1 MPNAADLAADE
12 IRAFSVDL
20 ERFSADIR
28 NRALEFLRK
37 LEEELIALLRKH
49 DLGEVTLT
57 SAKQRRMEKLLE
69 QTQATIA
76 TAYAGIR
83 DEVKADLREVAAL
96 SAANAGGSINAA
108 VGVDI
113 ATTALA
119 PERIKAIVDSNLI
132 QGQILRSWWSDQ
144 AATTLRLCVD
154 QIQKGYASGEG
165 VDAIV
170 RRIRGSS
177 KANYKD
183 GVLEISKRN
192 AETLVRTAVQS
203 VSNNARTETFENND
217 DIIENLLWVST
228 LDGRTSQICKSR
240 SGLQWTLVDKKPV
253 GHSIPWNGGAP
264 AHFRCRSVTVAVL
277 KPLND
282 IPDRKAA
289 KVKNAGMQSS
299 MDGEVPSDLDYSEWL
314 KTRKSVAFQKEV
326 LGEGKWELWQ
336 SGKLELRDMLDMS
349 GNPISLEELRRRYGG
364 R

>member
-37 LEEELIALLRKH
+37 LEEELITLLRKH

-119 PERIKAIVDSNLI
+119 PERIRALVDSSTI
-132 QGQILRSWWSDQ
+132 QGGLLKQWWSDQ
-144 AATTLRLCVD
+144 AATTLRLVTD

-165 VDAIV
+165 VDEIT
-170 RRIRGSS
+170 RRLRGTA
-177 KANYKD
+177 KANFAD
-183 GVLEISKRN
+183 GVLSVSRRN
-192 AETLVRTAVQS
+192 AEALVRTSVQTI
-203 VSNNARTETFENND
+203 SNSARQETFEANSD
-217 DIIENLLWVST
+217 VLSGLQQIST
-228 LDGRTSQICKSR
+228 LDSRTCVTKHN
-240 SGLQWTLVDKKPV
+240 PV
-253 GHSIPWNGGAP
+253 LMG
-264 AHFRCRSVTVAVL
+264 
-277 KPLND
+277 
-282 IPDRKAA
+282 
-289 KVKNAGMQSS
+289 
-299 MDGEVPSDLDYSEWL
+299 
-314 KTRKSVAFQKEV
+314 
-326 LGEGKWELWQ
+326 
-336 SGKLELRDMLDMS
+336 DMS
-349 GNPISLEELRRRYGG
+349 SRFISDIHPGDYVIGGSRTLRAVVATHKSSTKRLVRVKLDNGHIIECTSDHPLLTENG
-364 R
+364 QNQTWVNAEDLLIGAIISDKLMK

>member
-1 MPNAADLAADE
+1 MPNASDLAADE

-119 PERIKAIVDSNLI
+119 PERIRSLVDDTLI
-132 QGQILRSWWSDQ
+132 QGARSREWWSSQ
-144 AATTLRLCVD
+144 AATATRAFVD
-154 QIQKGYASGEG
+154 AVQKGYSSGEG

-170 RRIRGSS
+170 QRIRGTRRL
-177 KANYKD
+177 NYTD
-183 GVLEISKRN
+183 GVMNLARRN
-192 AETLVRTAVQS
+192 AEALVRTSVQS
-203 VSNNARTETFENND
+203 ISNSARQETFEANSD
-217 DIIENLLWVST
+217 VISGLQQIST
-228 LDGRTSQICKSR
+228 LDSRTCVTKHN
-240 SGLQWTLVDKKPV
+240 PV
-253 GHSIPWNGGAP
+253 LMG
-264 AHFRCRSVTVAVL
+264 
-277 KPLND
+277 
-282 IPDRKAA
+282 
-289 KVKNAGMQSS
+289 
-299 MDGEVPSDLDYSEWL
+299 
-314 KTRKSVAFQKEV
+314 
-326 LGEGKWELWQ
+326 
-336 SGKLELRDMLDMS
+336 DMS
-349 GNPISLEELRRRYGG
+349 SRFISDIHPGDYVIGGSRTLRAVVATHKSSTKRLVRVKLDNGHIIECTSDHPLLTENG
-364 R
+364 QNQTWVNAEDLLIGAIISDKLMK

>member
-119 PERIKAIVDSNLI
+119 PERIKKLVDDTMI
-132 QGQILRSWWSDQ
+132 QGSVAREWWANQ
-144 AATTLRLCVD
+144 AATTLRAFRD
-154 QIQKGYASGEG
+154 QVQKGYASGEG
-165 VDAIV
+165 VDEIV
-170 RRIRGSS
+170 RRVRGSAS
-177 KANYKD
+177 LNYAD
-183 GVLEISKRN
+183 GVMNIARRN
-192 AETLVRTAVQS
+192 AEALVRTSVQTI
-203 VSNNARTETFENND
+203 SNSARTETFEANSD
-217 DIIENLLWVST
+217 VISGLQQIST
-228 LDGRTSQICKSR
+228 LDSRTCLTFYEKVVMDDGSQKSIGNVKASDIVMGGSR
-240 SGLQWTLVDKKPV
+240 SP
-253 GHSIPWNGGAP
+253 
-264 AHFRCRSVTVAVL
+264 RRVL
-277 KPLND
+277 KT
-282 IPDRKAA
+282 
-289 KVKNAGMQSS
+289 
-299 MDGEVPSDLDYSEWL
+299 L
-314 KTRKSVAFQKEV
+314 KTVSVRLVKVTLDNGSVITCTSDHPFLVENGNRQEWVESQDLLSGVELSSKMEV
-326 LGEGKWELWQ
+326 
-336 SGKLELRDMLDMS
+336 
-349 GNPISLEELRRRYGG
+349 
-364 R
+364 

>member
-119 PERIKAIVDSNLI
+119 PERIKNLVDQNLI
-132 QGQILRSWWSDQ
+132 QGQILRQWWSDQ
-144 AATTLRLCVD
+144 AATTLRLMITE
-154 QIQKGYASGEG
+154 IQNGYASGEG
-165 VDAIV
+165 VDAIT
-170 RRIRGSS
+170 RRIRGSA
-177 KANYKD
+177 KAGYKD
-183 GVLEISKRN
+183 GVMEITKRN
-192 AETLVRTAVQS
+192 ADTMVRTAVQS
-203 VSNNARTETFENND
+203 ISNAARTETFEAND
-217 DIIENLLWVST
+217 DVINSILWVST
-228 LDGRTSQICKSR
+228 LDGKTSQICRSR
-240 SGLQWTLVDKKPV
+240 SGLQWSLVDKKPI
-253 GHSIPWNGGAP
+253 GHSVPWNSPPP

-299 MDGEVPSDLDYSEWL
+299 MDGEVPADLDYETWL
-314 KTRKSVAFQKEV
+314 RTRKTISFQKEI

-336 SGKLELRDMLDMS
+336 SGKLSMRDMLDQS
-349 GNPISLEELRRRYGG
+349 GNPLTLEELRRRYGG

>member
-1 MPNAADLAADE
+1 MPNASDLAADE

-119 PERIKAIVDSNLI
+119 PERIRALADDTLVMGAPTR
-132 QGQILRSWWSDQ
+132 QWWSDQ
-144 AATTLRLCVD
+144 AASVLKNFRD
-154 QIQKGYASGEG
+154 QVQRGYASGEG
-165 VDAIV
+165 VDEIV
-170 RRIRGSS
+170 RRIRGTR
-177 KANYKD
+177 ALNYAD
-183 GVLEISKRN
+183 GTMNIARRN
-192 AETLVRTAVQS
+192 AEALVRSSVQAISNSARNETFDNNSDVIGAVQQIS
-203 VSNNARTETFENND
+203 TMDSRTTVTCMARSNQIWDLET
-217 DIIENLLWVST
+217 
-228 LDGRTSQICKSR
+228 
-240 SGLQWTLVDKKPV
+240 KKPID
-253 GHSIPWNGGAP
+253 HSIPWNGGP
-264 AHFRCRSVTVAVL
+264 PLHWNCRSVTVAVL
-277 KPLND
+277 KPLSGM
-282 IPDRKAA
+282 PVRKRDAIQKNGTQAA
-289 KVKNAGMQSS
+289 VDGPISAD
-299 MDGEVPSDLDYSEWL
+299 MDYEQFL
-314 KTRKSVAFQKEV
+314 KGRSVQFQKDA
-326 LGEGKWELWQ
+326 LGPGRWELWQ
-336 SGKLELRDMLDMS
+336 EGRLTLAQMLDQS
-349 GNPISLEELRRRYGG
+349 GNPMSLSQLKEKYGTK
-364 R
+364 